1 MRILLFTGKGG
12 VGKTTVAAATATRA
26 AEHGLR
32 TIVCSTDPAHSL
44 ADAFDA
50 PLGDRPTPIA
60 NRLFGQQLNARIRF
74 EEAWDDVRAYD
85 PEVVIIAP
93 CGFKIPQSERD
104 RGLLERLPGWSETSA
119 ARDGRIFLADGNA
132 FFNRPGPRLVD
143 TAEIVQAAM
152 FGRQG
157 RHRFPA
163 EALRPLTR

>member
-60 NRLFGQQLNARIRF
+60 HRLFGQQLKGAGKNIPLFGSDGLFDPDNFTISGSSCAQEVRPAYPAPRSSTAMRKPSRRNRATRARLSGTSSIDARSVISSTMRD
-74 EEAWDDVRAYD
+74 AWAVSGASC
-85 PEVVIIAP
+85 A
-93 CGFKIPQSERD
+93 
-104 RGLLERLPGWSETSA
+104 
-119 ARDGRIFLADGNA
+119 
-132 FFNRPGPRLVD
+132 
-143 TAEIVQAAM
+143 
-152 FGRQG
+152 
-157 RHRFPA
+157 
-163 EALRPLTR
+163 